1 MPTTASPFTD
11 IVRSRRSV
19 RKFLPTPSSCNTQ
32 PWTVHVVSGAA
43 RDALSKE
50 LLQADEE
57 ERFSYDFT
65 FDYADFGDGAYLDR
79 AHNHAATLYQAMGIP
94 RSDRTASKAAA
105 RKNLNFYGAPHVALL
120 FMPAFGDG
128 VRAAGDIGMYAQ
140 NFLLSLTA
148 RGLDGIPQTML
159 GFYADTI
166 REFLGVPEELK
177 LLFGISF
184 GTADPPHRQTASAWD
199 ECRSSTA
206 SSCTRPP
213 ATSTSSRSSTDK
225 GHWQACDGTR
235 RRSPPAEAAARP
247 TVDAILSLG

>member
-1 MPTTASPFTD
+1 MLPTTVSPFTD
-11 IVRSRRSV
+11 LVRSRRSV
-19 RKFLPTPSSCNTQ
+19 RKFLPAPLPPSDIRGVLEDAQTAPSNCNTQ

-50 LLQADEE
+50 LLHADEE
-57 ERFSYDFT
+57 EQFSYDFT
-65 FDYADFGDGAYLDR
+65 FDYADFGQGTYLDR
-79 AHNHAATLYQAMGIP
+79 AHNHAATLYQALGIP
-94 RSDRTASKAAA
+94 RSDRTARKAAA
-105 RKNLNFYGAPHVALL
+105 RENLNFYGAPHVALL

-148 RGLDGIPQTML
+148 RGFDGIPQTML

-184 GTADPPHRQTASAWD
+184 GTAD
-199 ECRSSTA
+199 
-206 SSCTRPP
+206 
-213 ATSTSSRSSTDK
+213 
-225 GHWQACDGTR
+225 
-235 RRSPPAEAAARP
+235 EAAPANSFRMGRVP
-247 TVDAILSLG
+247 LEHSVVLHDTPGVLDAQ

>member
-19 RKFLPTPSSCNTQ
+19 RKFLPAPLSPSDIRGVLEDAQTAPSNCNTQ

-50 LLQADEE
+50 LLQADKE

-94 RSDRTASKAAA
+94 RSDRTARKAAA

-184 GTADPPHRQTASAWD
+184 GTADPAAPANSFRMGRVPLEHSVVLHETPGVLD
-199 ECRSSTA
+199 E
-206 SSCTRPP
+206 
-213 ATSTSSRSSTDK
+213 
-225 GHWQACDGTR
+225 Q
-235 RRSPPAEAAARP
+235 
-247 TVDAILSLG
+247 

>member
-11 IVRSRRSV
+11 LVRSRRSV
-19 RKFLPTPSSCNTQ
+19 RKFLPAPLSPSDIRGVLEDAQTAPSNCNTQ

-43 RDALSKE
+43 RHALSKE
-50 LLQADEE
+50 LLHADEE

-65 FDYADFGDGAYLDR
+65 FDYADFGQGTYLDR
-79 AHNHAATLYQAMGIP
+79 AHNHAATLYQALGIP
-94 RSDRTASKAAA
+94 RSDRTARKAAA
-105 RKNLNFYGAPHVALL
+105 RENLNFYGAPHVALL
-120 FMPAFGDG
+120 FVPAFGDG

-148 RGLDGIPQTML
+148 RGFGGIPQTML

-184 GTADPPHRQTASAWD
+184 GTAN
-199 ECRSSTA
+199 
-206 SSCTRPP
+206 
-213 ATSTSSRSSTDK
+213 
-225 GHWQACDGTR
+225 
-235 RRSPPAEAAARP
+235 EAAPANSFRMGRVP
-247 TVDAILSLG
+247 LEHSVVLHDTPGVLDAP